1 MALLSVRYDGG
12 AKVNAGD
19 YPSTLDVSSSESWAE
34 QAEEQLMSMEGGVRQ
49 DKTRDNYKLQK
60 TLRT

>member
-12 AKVNAGD
+12 AKVNADD

-34 QAEEQLMSMEGGVRQ
+34 QAEEQLMSMEGGE
-49 DKTRDNYKLQK
+49 TG
-60 TLRT
+60 